1 MKLLRKFAVFIQK
14 LEVVSDT
21 IASVL
26 LGKKKTDV
34 KRETTFLEF
43 LKSFIFLPFRHVEL
57 ENIEIK
63 RKSNQDESTKDD
75 EAFVGNAKRPRI
87 SFP

>member
-43 LKSFIFLPFRHVEL
+43 LKSFIFLPFTVYKCS
-57 ENIEIK
+57 NI
-63 RKSNQDESTKDD
+63 NTT
-75 EAFVGNAKRPRI
+75 A
-87 SFP
+87 